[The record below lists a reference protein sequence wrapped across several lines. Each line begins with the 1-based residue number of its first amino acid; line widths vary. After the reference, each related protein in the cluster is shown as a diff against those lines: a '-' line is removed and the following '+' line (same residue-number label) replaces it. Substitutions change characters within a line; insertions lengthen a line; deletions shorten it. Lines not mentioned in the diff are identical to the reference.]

1 MKVDGII
8 FDLDGTLWDSTKEV
22 SKTWT
27 SIVSKYNLKRKE
39 VSIEDLKPC
48 MGKLLDEI
56 AEILFPGI
64 ESKVQMKIINECC
77 EYVNEYLSKH
87 GATLY
92 DKLEETLRELYKNH
106 KLFIV
111 SNCGNGYIESFF
123 ETHKLDKYFSDYEC
137 PGRTGLSKGENN
149 KLVIERNNLKK
160 PVYVGDTEG
169 DAESARVAGIPFVF
183 AKYGFGS
190 VEKYQY
196 EIDSFQDLLT
206 IKW

>member
-77 EYVNEYLSKH
+77 EYENEYLSKH

-111 SNCGNGYIESFF
+111 SNCGNGYIERFF
-123 ETHKLDKYFSDYEC
+123 ESHKLDKYFSDYEC
-137 PGRTGLSKGENN
+137 PGRTGLTKGENI
-149 KLVIERNNLKK
+149 KLVIKRNNLKN
-160 PVYVGDTEG
+160 PIYVGDTQG
-169 DAESARVAGIPFVF
+169 DANAAKFAGVPFIF
-183 AKYGFGS
+183 AEYGFGE
-190 VEKYQY
+190 VEEYNESIK
-196 EIDSFQDLLT
+196 SFNELLKL
-206 IKW
+206 I

>member
-77 EYVNEYLSKH
+77 EYENEYLSKH

-92 DKLEETLRELYKNH
+92 DKLEETLRELY
-106 KLFIV
+106 
-111 SNCGNGYIESFF
+111 
-123 ETHKLDKYFSDYEC
+123 
-137 PGRTGLSKGENN
+137 
-149 KLVIERNNLKK
+149 
-160 PVYVGDTEG
+160 
-169 DAESARVAGIPFVF
+169 
-183 AKYGFGS
+183 
-190 VEKYQY
+190 
-196 EIDSFQDLLT
+196 
-206 IKW
+206 

>member
-77 EYVNEYLSKH
+77 E
-87 GATLY
+87 
-92 DKLEETLRELYKNH
+92 
-106 KLFIV
+106 F
-111 SNCGNGYIESFF
+111 ES
-123 ETHKLDKYFSDYEC
+123 HKLDKYFSDYEC
-137 PGRTGLSKGENN
+137 PGRTGLTKGENI
-149 KLVIERNNLKK
+149 KLVIKRNNLKN
-160 PVYVGDTEG
+160 PIYVGDTQG
-169 DAESARVAGIPFVF
+169 DANAAKFAGVPFIF
-183 AKYGFGS
+183 AEYGFGE
-190 VEKYQY
+190 VEQY
-196 EIDSFQDLLT
+196 NESIKSFNELLKL
-206 IKW
+206 I

>member
-77 EYVNEYLSKH
+77 EYENEYLSKN

-111 SNCGNGYIESFF
+111 SNCGNGYIESVF
-123 ETHKLDKYFSDYEC
+123 ESHKLDKYFSDYEC
-137 PGRTGLSKGENN
+137 PGRTGLTKGENI
-149 KLVIERNNLKK
+149 KLVIKRNNLKN
-160 PVYVGDTEG
+160 PIYVGDTQG
-169 DAESARVAGIPFVF
+169 DANAAKFAGVPFIF
-183 AKYGFGS
+183 AEYGFGE
-190 VEKYQY
+190 VEQY
-196 EIDSFQDLLT
+196 NESIKSFNELLKL
-206 IKW
+206 I

>member
-77 EYVNEYLSKH
+77 EYENEYLSKH

-111 SNCGNGYIESFF
+111 SNCGNGYIESFLN
-123 ETHKLDKYFSDYEC
+123 HIS
-137 PGRTGLSKGENN
+137 
-149 KLVIERNNLKK
+149 
-160 PVYVGDTEG
+160 
-169 DAESARVAGIPFVF
+169 
-183 AKYGFGS
+183 
-190 VEKYQY
+190 
-196 EIDSFQDLLT
+196 
-206 IKW
+206 